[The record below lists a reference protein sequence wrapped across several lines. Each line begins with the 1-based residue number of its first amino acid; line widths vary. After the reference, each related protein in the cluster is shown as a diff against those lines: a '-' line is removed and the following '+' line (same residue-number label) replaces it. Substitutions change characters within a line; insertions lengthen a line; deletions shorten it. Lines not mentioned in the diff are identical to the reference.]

1 MNCSNIDIIFPAQ
14 TVGSIES
21 ASSIILNGIPSL
33 VTVSIIVSFLIMR
46 QPSKPLIS
54 KPFIA
59 FMSIVCTSV
68 VTFLMWRIFDVLE
81 CRNKLE
87 IIPYKF
93 LTIVIFPIISLI
105 ISFSSYFRN
114 TYRLSSILFL
124 LIAGGFIAVDFS
136 LRKFSDKHAAQPVFA
151 AQGFSCCLALFSLFC
166 GRYFPLCT
174 RQIANG
180 SKNDMCR
187 YPEKK
192 GGDGYCYQPNFM
204 DPTSRHPTEA
214 RGVGSA
220 PEFRS
225 VFS

>member
-54 KPFIA
+54 RPLIA
-59 FMSIVCTSV
+59 FMFIVCTSV
-68 VTFLMWRIFDVLE
+68 ITFLMWRIFDVLE
-81 CRNKLE
+81 CKNNLDL
-87 IIPYKF
+87 IPYKF
-93 LTIVIFPIISLI
+93 LAIVVFPIISLI

-124 LIAGGFIAVDFS
+124 LIAGGFVAVDFS

-151 AQGFSCCLALFSLFC
+151 AQGFSCCLALFALFS
-166 GRYFPLCT
+166 GKYFPLCT
-174 RQIANG
+174 GQVGNT
-180 SKNDMCR
+180 SKNNVYRC
-187 YPEKK
+187 PEKK
-192 GGDGYCYQPNFM
+192 GGDGYCYQPNFI

-225 VFS
+225 VFN

>member
-33 VTVSIIVSFLIMR
+33 VTLSIIVSFLIIR

-54 KPFIA
+54 RPLTA
-59 FMSIVCTSV
+59 FMFIVCTSV
-68 VTFLMWRIFDVLE
+68 ITFLMWRIFDILE
-81 CRNKLE
+81 CKNKLE
-87 IIPYKF
+87 IVPYKF
-93 LTIVIFPIISLI
+93 LVIIIFPIFSLI

-114 TYRLSSILFL
+114 TYRLSSILFF
-124 LIAGGFIAVDFS
+124 LIAGGFVAVDFS
-136 LRKFSDKHAAQPVFA
+136 LRKLSDDHAAQPVFA

-174 RQIANG
+174 KQVTNTSRDNTY
-180 SKNDMCR
+180 R

-192 GGDGYCYQPNFM
+192 GTDGYCYQPNFI

>member
-33 VTVSIIVSFLIMR
+33 VTLSIIVSFLIMR
-46 QPSKPLIS
+46 QPSKPIITRSLV
-54 KPFIA
+54 A
-59 FMSIVCTSV
+59 FMSIICTTV

-87 IIPYKF
+87 LIPYKF
-93 LTIVIFPIISLI
+93 LAIIVFPIISLI

-124 LIAGGFIAVDFS
+124 LIASGFVAVDFS
-136 LRKFSDKHAAQPVFA
+136 LRKFSDKYAAQPVFA
-151 AQGFSCCLALFSLFC
+151 AQGFSCCLALFSLFG

-174 RQIANG
+174 RKIENN
-180 SKNDMCR
+180 SKNNIYK

-192 GGDGYCYQPNFM
+192 ECYRPNFM

-220 PEFRS
+220 PELRS

>member
-46 QPSKPLIS
+46 QPSKTLIS
-54 KPFIA
+54 RPLIA
-59 FMSIVCTSV
+59 FMFIVCTSV

-87 IIPYKF
+87 LIPYKF
-93 LTIVIFPIISLI
+93 LVVIVFPIISLI

-124 LIAGGFIAVDFS
+124 LIAVGFVAVDFS
-136 LRKFSDKHAAQPVFA
+136 LRKFSDKDAAQPVFA
-151 AQGFSCCLALFSLFC
+151 AQGFSCCLALFSLFG

-174 RQIANG
+174 RQVTNT
-180 SKNDMCR
+180 SKNNVCR
-187 YPEKK
+187 YPEQK
-192 GGDGYCYQPNFM
+192 GGDGYCYQPNSM